1 MLDLNFSQLALK
13 NSQPAAVSSHISPW
27 LTSVVYPLGRHL
39 VMPFYFGAIEVV
51 GREHLP
57 TSDCPTVLAPTH
69 RSRWDAAIVP
79 YAAGFDITG
88 RHLRFMVSADE
99 MEGLQGWFIKNLG
112 GFPMNTKQPAIS
124 SLRHG
129 VELLKAGETLVIFP
143 EGNIF
148 RDNQVRSLKPGLARL
163 ALQAASSQTN
173 LDIKIVPINIAYSQ
187 PIPDR
192 GCNVKINIG
201 SPLSAANYRTGTN
214 KQQAQKLTADLKSAL
229 QSLAVFSC

>member
-1 MLDLNFSQLALK
+1 MLRLNFSQLALK
-13 NSQPAAVSSHISPW
+13 RSKPAVFSDISPS
-27 LTSVVYPLGRHL
+27 LMALVYPLGRHFVL
-39 VMPFYFGAIEVV
+39 PFYFGSIEVV

-57 TSDCPTVLAPTH
+57 TEDCPLIFAPTH
-69 RSRWDAAIVP
+69 RSRWDALMVP

-99 MEGLQGWFIKNLG
+99 MEGLQGWFIKRLG
-112 GFPMNTKQPAIS
+112 GFPIDTSKPGIS
-124 SLRHG
+124 SLRYG

-148 RDNQVRSLKPGLARL
+148 REKQVRSLKPGLARL

-201 SPLSAANYRTGTN
+201 SPLSVANYRTGTN
-214 KQQAQKLTADLKSAL
+214 KQQSQKLTADLQSAL
-229 QSLAVFSC
+229 QNLAVVSS